1 MWKKK
6 KKKKRVTID
15 YEHTLKEETFTDIEM
30 IFLKY
35 IEVSK
40 KIKHHIFVKWIK
52 YCIYLGIP
60 YAHFKKLNYLI

>member
-1 MWKKK
+1 MRRQKLILELFVETKKK

-40 KIKHHIFVKWIK
+40 KIKHHIFVK
-52 YCIYLGIP
+52 
-60 YAHFKKLNYLI
+60 